1 MFFKGS
7 ISSSFLSINP
17 PQCCFWQMY
26 LSLCGR
32 RGLLDCLMVVK
43 VDITCSFLFPYPFR
57 CSLSLSLALH
67 LVSVGTDSKFNLP
80 SQSCSGEQYVLPLPW
95 ADVCLPPSVLMSVV
109 STASTYTDYT
119 LCCWN
124 GSRHVG
130 LFKGPYLPWNPWL
143 AVPAEETQTRLKW
156 SSRALTY
163 FWTVL
168 KLNADC
174 GPSGLINLQSTQESV
189 WD

>member
-26 LSLCGR
+26 LSLCGQ

-57 CSLSLSLALH
+57 CSLSLLL
-67 LVSVGTDSKFNLP
+67 
-80 SQSCSGEQYVLPLPW
+80 YVLSPW
-95 ADVCLPPSVLMSVV
+95 AQSLNLICHLRAALVNSMYCLCPEQTSVCRPVSVV
-109 STASTYTDYT
+109 STASTYTEYT

-143 AVPAEETQTRLKW
+143 TVPAEETQTQLKW

-163 FWTVL
+163 FRTVL

-174 GPSGLINLQSTQESV
+174 SPSGLINLQSTQESV